1 MSGPQQIADGIVR
14 LGSSKVNWY
23 LVGDEDGVTVI
34 DTGLAGYLPQLD
46 TGLALLGRTREDM
59 RAILLT
65 HGDAD
70 HVGVAAKLQE
80 QGDPTPIHLHPA
92 DRYLVQ
98 GGKKDVE
105 ENLVLTMLRPNFMA
119 MEAHFVRN
127 GFFGYQKLEATSD
140 LSEGQALD
148 VPGRP
153 DVIHVPGHTEGH
165 VAFHFAG
172 HGALFAGDSF
182 CTWHVISGER
192 GPQPNAFNISTE
204 RAVDSLRRYEDID
217 ADLVLVGHGEP
228 WADGPA
234 RAVEMVRASTA
245 GLKPVDG

>member
-1 MSGPQQIADGIVR
+1 MSAPQQIADGIVR

-23 LVGDEDGVTVI
+23 LVADDDGVTVV
-34 DTGLAGYLPQLD
+34 DTGLPGYLPQLD
-46 TGLALLGRTREDM
+46 SGLATLGRTRDDL

-70 HVGVAAKLQE
+70 HIGVAARLQE
-80 QGDPTPIHLHPA
+80 QGDTTPIHLHPA
-92 DRYLVQ
+92 DRGLAQ
-98 GGKKDVE
+98 GEKKDVE
-105 ENLVLTMLRPNFMA
+105 ENLFLTSLRPTFMT
-119 MEAHFVRN
+119 MEAHFLRN
-127 GFFGYQKLEATSD
+127 GFFRVGKVEPDAELSD
-140 LSEGQALD
+140 GQVLD

-153 DVIHVPGHTEGH
+153 TVIHVPGHTEGH

-192 GPQPNAFNISTE
+192 GPQPNAFNISTD
-204 RAVDSLRRYEDID
+204 RAVESLRRYDDID

-228 WADGPA
+228 WTDGPA
-234 RAVEMVRASTA
+234 RAVELVRASTA
-245 GLKPVDG
+245 GLRPVA

>member
-1 MSGPQQIADGIVR
+1 MSGPHQIADGIVR

-23 LVGDEDGVTVI
+23 LVGDDDGVTVV
-34 DTGLAGYLPQLD
+34 DTGLPGYLPQLD
-46 TGLALLGRTREDM
+46 VGLATLGRTRDDL

-70 HVGVAAKLQE
+70 HIGVAGKLQKE
-80 QGDPTPIHLHPA
+80 GDPTPIYLHPA
-92 DRYLVQ
+92 DRGLVQ
-98 GGKKDVE
+98 GEKKDVE
-105 ENLVLTMLRPNFMA
+105 ENLVLTLLKPNFMS
-119 MEAHFVRN
+119 MEAHFLRN
-127 GFFGYQKLEATSD
+127 GFFGIEKIERTVD
-140 LSEGQALD
+140 LSEGQVLD

-153 DVIHVPGHTEGH
+153 TVIHVPGHTEGH

-204 RAVDSLRRYEDID
+204 RAVESLRRYEEIE

-228 WADGPA
+228 WTDGPA
-234 RAVEMVRASTA
+234 WAVELVRASTA
-245 GLKPVDG
+245 GLRPVD